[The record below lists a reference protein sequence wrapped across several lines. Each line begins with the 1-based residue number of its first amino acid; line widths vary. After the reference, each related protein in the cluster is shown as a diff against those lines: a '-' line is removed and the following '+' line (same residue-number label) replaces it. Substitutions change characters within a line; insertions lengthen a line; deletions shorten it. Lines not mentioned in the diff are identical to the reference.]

1 MVWLLLFF
9 FFFQDVT
16 SVVIN
21 RIDFSTGADAVFGKL
36 WCVCVCVCMADD
48 FSSLSLQTPTER
60 LTRKESVEPFQKV
73 N

>member
-1 MVWLLLFF
+1 MVWLLLLFC

-36 WCVCVCVCMADD
+36 WCVCVCMADD

-60 LTRKESVEPFQKV
+60 LTRKESVEQFQKV